1 VNQTGVLL
9 ALKLRL
15 FRNALRSVRRE
26 PVFKTIVIGLFIAL
40 WICGAFTLMYRGI
53 TFIAGFPGVGDYV
66 IGKLLYLFT
75 LALVVMLIASNTV
88 LAYPVL
94 YARRENTLLFSLP
107 LSPASI
113 MSCKLWETL
122 FLSSWAFLLMA
133 LPLVLAYFLAAGMG
147 VGLFFISWLFF
158 MPLASLCGACGA
170 LISLLGGRYMPRVRM
185 GRGKMAMLLLCL
197 GAACIIWGTW
207 GSTSPGGD
215 QTLRF
220 VNRIVAR
227 CQFASW
233 FLLPSSWVVDGI
245 FAVAQGRYGEA
256 AFRWLVLLSNA
267 LFLSSLCT
275 LLGEK
280 LLVAGWDRRSSRE
293 APRPALGISSFL
305 AGCSPVRGMVIK
317 DIITFCRDASQW
329 GQFALFFGLLG
340 IYVVNIRN
348 LPYDLGTLFW
358 RYLLFILN
366 FSALGFTLAGLSSR
380 FFFPLVSIE
389 LMRFWFLGLSPLGV
403 RRILGEKYGICV
415 VFTVGITGLLAL
427 LSGVMLRVSPLLL
440 ASSCA
445 SVALMGIAM
454 SGLSVGLGAV
464 YPNLR
469 ASSSAE
475 IVSGLGGTMVLV
487 LNMVYIC
494 GALFIQGLPLY
505 LHLKGFVSAGSL
517 PLWVGGGVAAMGA
530 LSIGTAVLSLDVGR
544 RRCENMDL

>member
-1 VNQTGVLL
+1 MNQAYLL
-9 ALKLRL
+9 LELKLRL

-26 PVFKTIVIGLFIAL
+26 PAFKIAVIGIFIAI
-40 WICGAFTLMYRGI
+40 WTCGGFALMYRGI
-53 TFIAGFPGVGDYV
+53 AFIAGFPGVGDYL

-75 LALVVMLIASNTV
+75 LALMVMLIASNIV

-113 MSCKLWETL
+113 MSCKLLETL

-133 LPLVLAYFLAAGMG
+133 LPLLLAYFLAAGMG
-147 VGLFFISWLFF
+147 VRLFFVSWLFF
-158 MPLASLCGACGA
+158 MPLASFCGACGT
-170 LISLLGGRYMPRVRM
+170 LISLLGGRYMPRLRM
-185 GRGKMAMLLLCL
+185 GWGKMVMLLLCV
-197 GAACIIWGTW
+197 GAACIVWGTW
-207 GSTSPGGD
+207 GSSSPGGD

-227 CQFASW
+227 CQFAGW

-245 FAVAQGRYGEA
+245 FAVAQGREGNA
-256 AFRWLVLLSNA
+256 LFRWLVLLSNA
-267 LFLSSLCT
+267 LFLSSLCV

-280 LLVAGWDRRSSRE
+280 LLAAGWDRRSSRE
-293 APRPALGISSFL
+293 ARRPMLGISSCL
-305 AGCSPVRGMVIK
+305 VGCSPIRGMVIK
-317 DIITFCRDASQW
+317 DVVTFCRDASQW

-348 LPYDLGTLFW
+348 LPYDLGTPFW

-403 RRILGEKYGICV
+403 RRILGEKYWICV

-427 LSGVMLRVSPLLL
+427 LSGVMLRLSPLLL
-440 ASSCA
+440 AGSCA

-475 IVSGLGGTMVLV
+475 IVSGLGGSMVLV

-494 GALFIQGLPLY
+494 IALFVQGLPLY
-505 LHLKGFVSAGSL
+505 LQLKGFVSSDSL
-517 PLWVGGGVAAMGA
+517 PLWVGGGIAVMGA
-530 LSIGTAVLSLDVGR
+530 LSIGAAVCFLNAGR
-544 RRCENMDL
+544 RKCENMDL